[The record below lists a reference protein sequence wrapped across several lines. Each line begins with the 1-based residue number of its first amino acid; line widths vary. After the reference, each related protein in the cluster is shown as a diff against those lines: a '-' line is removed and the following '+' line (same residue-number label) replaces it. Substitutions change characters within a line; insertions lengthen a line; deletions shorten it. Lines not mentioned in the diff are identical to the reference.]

1 MPAKKRL
8 SIRFDDHTLLQLSEV
23 CEMTGEKLSVIV
35 RTLIRNS
42 LSQITDRDGQIHLPR
57 HDKEKE

>member
-8 SIRFDDHTLLQLSEV
+8 SIRFDDYTLLQLSEL
-23 CEMTGEKLSVIV
+23 CEMTGAKLSVIV

-42 LSQITDRDGQIHLPR
+42 LSQITDRDGQIHLPG
-57 HDKEKE
+57 HD